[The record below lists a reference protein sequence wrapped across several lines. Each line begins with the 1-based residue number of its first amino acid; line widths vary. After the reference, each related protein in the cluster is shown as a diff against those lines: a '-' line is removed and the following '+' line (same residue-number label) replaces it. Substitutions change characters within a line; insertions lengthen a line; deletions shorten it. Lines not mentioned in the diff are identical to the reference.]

1 VQCGQNLASS
11 AIRCRFVDR
20 FVRLKVLSRVS
31 RQRFSPRDALPSLCR
46 VPASPVPR
54 RHRSYGG
61 ATTPTRRIT
70 GHLFG
75 SLPVPTRVP
84 LCSCSPS
91 PALPG
96 RWRSRGGPGSLFSRR
111 SQLPAHSHVDVSGI
125 SQVPR
130 RSVLCLCSGLGP
142 RPNLRS
148 LAITVSPMLPLLFR
162 RQRLQRLTYRGYR
175 GASAPAAYASWG
187 MLPLPMQDSLPAG
200 WLAFAGRELNPL
212 NRDERF
218 LSCYISSPFPGFIL
232 TLRNP
237 SH

>member
-1 VQCGQNLASS
+1 
-11 AIRCRFVDR
+11 
-20 FVRLKVLSRVS
+20 
-31 RQRFSPRDALPSLCR
+31 
-46 VPASPVPR
+46 
-54 RHRSYGG
+54 
-61 ATTPTRRIT
+61 
-70 GHLFG
+70 
-75 SLPVPTRVP
+75 
-84 LCSCSPS
+84 
-91 PALPG
+91 
-96 RWRSRGGPGSLFSRR
+96 LFSRR

-237 SH
+237 SHTRKSFKGAQQFRCTPTKRSGAPSLSKCCQSPTKGPRPPPLYLLPDLRIRHAGTSSSVSAVGNGCSEGGPPKRGQLHRRLPSCFLGKFVEGVG